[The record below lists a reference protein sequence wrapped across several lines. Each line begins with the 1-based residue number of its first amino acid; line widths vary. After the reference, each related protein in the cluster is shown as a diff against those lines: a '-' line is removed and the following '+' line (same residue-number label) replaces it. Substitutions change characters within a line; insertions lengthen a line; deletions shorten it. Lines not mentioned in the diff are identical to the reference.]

1 MRDLTLCVKRPQI
14 SQEGFASLAI
24 PTYRASTIVF
34 PDAQSYADRKNRG
47 PDGYS
52 YGLHGTPTS
61 RTLEAALTELERG
74 VRTVLVPSGQ
84 AAITVVMLTVL
95 QPGDT
100 VLIPD
105 TVYPPV
111 TGFCENFLKP
121 RGINYVVYDPMI
133 GSGIAT
139 LIDRSVKLVWTESPG
154 STTMEIQDIP
164 AIVDASHAAGAL
176 VGCDNTWATPVY
188 FKPLVHGVD
197 FVAEAITKYI
207 GGHSDLLMGSIT
219 VRDIALQR
227 RLKDTMRMIGLGVSP
242 DDCALVMRGLETM
255 GIRLAHV
262 GRIALEFASRMT
274 DRVSPE
280 LVLHPALPHSP
291 GYELWKRDFT
301 GASGVFSLVVPPHA
315 EGAIPDLLT
324 ATKTF
329 SIGASWG
336 GTNSL
341 LAPMTINGSRSATP
355 SSHQGTILRISI
367 GLEDPTDL
375 WHDLLPIVEAIAG

>member
-1 MRDLTLCVKRPQI
+1 MRDMTLCVKRPKI

-74 VRTVLVPSGQ
+74 VRTVLVSSGQ

-121 RGINYVVYDPMI
+121 RGINYVVYDPTI

-139 LIDRSVKLVWTESPG
+139 LIDRSVKLVWTESP
-154 STTMEIQDIP
+154 D
-164 AIVDASHAAGAL
+164 
-176 VGCDNTWATPVY
+176 
-188 FKPLVHGVD
+188 
-197 FVAEAITKYI
+197 
-207 GGHSDLLMGSIT
+207 
-219 VRDIALQR
+219 QR
-227 RLKDTMRMIGLGVSP
+227 RWRYKI
-242 DDCALVMRGLETM
+242 
-255 GIRLAHV
+255 
-262 GRIALEFASRMT
+262 FQ
-274 DRVSPE
+274 
-280 LVLHPALPHSP
+280 
-291 GYELWKRDFT
+291 
-301 GASGVFSLVVPPHA
+301 
-315 EGAIPDLLT
+315 
-324 ATKTF
+324 
-329 SIGASWG
+329 
-336 GTNSL
+336 
-341 LAPMTINGSRSATP
+341 P
-355 SSHQGTILRISI
+355 S
-367 GLEDPTDL
+367 
-375 WHDLLPIVEAIAG
+375 